1 MSGLRKK
8 KIFVPIILSLLIGI
22 VFIFVWAQEDEC
34 EEERI
39 NFTDTFDTTEWK
51 APQST
56 VTWTGNGEITLN
68 WLGANFQVTEP
79 AGMGAKIYVCD
90 AGDFDGDG
98 KPDLMGLDIANNYRL
113 LMVRNDY
120 YDMDGDGYDDD
131 GIIFQVDPNEVYDDG
146 FYCGPA
152 TLTVADYNNDGLLD
166 FFFMKNGR
174 DEFDYNEFVATMFIN
189 RGTETDPDFKQQSH
203 PHNLDF
209 TSRFQ
214 DEEIYINWAADHFCS
229 VDIDQDDDMDV
240 LAVSQDKIFLIRNPG
255 SENFDV
261 DHFEIAELNYDRRT
275 GYTDGIG
282 GSSVDAGDFDND
294 GDIDVIVG
302 SGYHIY
308 DYLVFYENDGTE
320 GFTRR
325 DLPISHPEAT
335 ATIATCVAD
344 FDNNGFLDIFSGTD
358 HAYDSNPEA
367 RMWIMKNQGLIDG
380 ELQFDFNCFN
390 ECQTFTLFQD
400 VDMSA
405 VLDYDSDGDMDVILA
420 DANHSGDYYLIINQL
435 AAVYTL
441 HGEAVSTNVSPDLD
455 PNTQAITRVRLV
467 KFDQYVRGG
476 SSEGMTVT
484 LYVSNNGGKDWEL
497 LQEFEGDEITNLPT
511 ASGWHFFTHFG
522 SNLKWKA
529 VLSAQEDEMEEYE
542 GASFETPVLTQ
553 IRLRYAVV
561 ERREYSRTSVA
572 AELVDEEGQ
581 PTKLIIGG
589 SFYFPGWQGHLR
601 AYDVTDMSSVSSSY
615 SELVTISRPDL
626 AAESGRE
633 IVAEGV
639 TIKWDAGELLDERSP
654 LDRTI
659 YTALEDGEGRLY
671 RVDFT
676 TGSVEQLKSHLNDY
690 QNDNQG
696 LIEFIRGEGREW
708 KLGDI
713 NHSNPV
719 VVGPPDNDASAMGSG
734 YSEFVDDWS
743 DREKMLIV
751 GANDGMIHCFRVLTG
766 EEVWGFIPYN
776 LLPKLRNMW
785 PVDEA
790 TGTRYFDHDVYVDG
804 SPVVE
809 DVFISGEW
817 KTVLICGQGPGQ
829 GSGVGEGATG
839 NYYVALDITDI
850 ENPQPL
856 WEFTDERMGETW
868 SVPVIGRI
876 IKNGED
882 TWTAFMGSGYDNVAG
897 QGRQGHRFYAVDIA
911 AGESFF
917 TFDADPEKNTKTGA
931 NGAVI
936 WPNGKN
942 VARSLPGSPGIIDK
956 NRDGYADRVYI
967 GDTEGRLWKVDVGL
981 EFLSSDPWEEELMY
995 EDPNNYPIITK
1006 PAVWIEAGAPGA
1018 LPRVY
1023 FGTGGDDK
1031 APDDAVYSFIALI
1044 DGEDPEVE
1052 WYLGDPDILLLS
1064 EDDDRGDLSAGEK
1077 VWADPQIA
1085 NSMIYFSTL
1094 TGNIETVDPCE
1105 SLAGTGKLYSR
1116 YIRSVVGSPV
1126 GSTAFRTATGQVE
1139 SLGLEIK
1146 TRAAVTIGETTQAGG
1161 IRKKEVYIQEYDST
1175 LQKLEQPAGPMLRI
1189 KSWREIFKI
1198 IK

>member
-8 KIFVPIILSLLIGI
+8 SIYVPIILSFLIGI
-22 VFIFVWAQEDEC
+22 VFVFVWAQEDEC
-34 EEERI
+34 QEEWI
-39 NFTDTFDTTEWK
+39 TFTDTFDTTEWK

-131 GIIFQVDPNEVYDDG
+131 GIVFQVDPGEVYDDG

-166 FFFMKNGR
+166 FFFMKNNN
-174 DEFDYNEFVATMFIN
+174 DSFSYSDFVATMFIN
-189 RGTETDPDFKQQSH
+189 RGTETDPDFKPQGH

-209 TSRFQ
+209 TDRFQ
-214 DEEIYINWAADHFCS
+214 DEGIYINWAADHFCS
-229 VDIDQDDDMDV
+229 VDIDLDDDMDV

-255 SENFDV
+255 SDNFDEE
-261 DHFEIAELNYDRRT
+261 HFEIAELNYDQRT
-275 GYTDGIG
+275 GYTSGVG

-294 GDIDVIVG
+294 GDIDVIAG
-302 SGYHIY
+302 CAEDY
-308 DYLVFYENDGTE
+308 DYVVFYENDGTE
-320 GFTRR
+320 GFTRH
-325 DLPISHPEAT
+325 DLEIPYPEAT
-335 ATIATCVAD
+335 GTVATCVAD
-344 FDNNGFLDIFSGTD
+344 FDHNGYLDIYAGTD
-358 HAYDSNPEA
+358 KWRSGNDA
-367 RMWIMKNQGLIDG
+367 RMWIMKNLGLVEGD
-380 ELQFDFNCFN
+380 LQFEFVCLEDCAPI
-390 ECQTFTLFQD
+390 LPDPHD

-405 VLDYDSDGDMDVILA
+405 VLDYDGDGDMDVILA

-441 HGEAVSTNVSPDLD
+441 HGEAISTDISPDLD
-455 PNTQAITRVRLV
+455 PNTQAITRVRLDR
-467 KFDQYVRGG
+467 FDQYVRGG
-476 SSEGMTVT
+476 SSYGMTVT

-497 LQEFEGDEITNLPT
+497 FDEFEGDEITNFPT
-511 ASGWHFFTHFG
+511 ASDWHFFTHFG
-522 SNLKWKA
+522 SSLKWKA
-529 VLSAQEDEMEEYE
+529 VLTAQEDEMEEYE

-553 IRLRYAVV
+553 IDLTYVVV

-601 AYDVTDMSSVSSSY
+601 AYDVTDMSSGGSSY
-615 SELVTISRPDL
+615 SELQTISRPDL
-626 AAESGRE
+626 TAESGRE

-639 TIKWDAGELLDERSP
+639 TIKWDAGELLNERSP
-654 LDRTI
+654 LDRTV
-659 YTALEDGEGRLY
+659 YTALKDGEGELY
-671 RVDFT
+671 RVDFI
-676 TGSVEQLKSHLNDY
+676 TGNVEQLKSNLNDF

-713 NHSNPV
+713 DHSNPV
-719 VVGPPDNDASAMGSG
+719 IVGPPDNDASAMGSG
-734 YSEFVDDWS
+734 YSTFVDDWS

-751 GANDGMIHCFRVLTG
+751 GANDGMIHCFNVLTG

-790 TGTRYFDHDVYVDG
+790 TGTRYYDHDVYVDG

-809 DVFISGEW
+809 DVFINGEW
-817 KTVLICGQGPGQ
+817 KTVLICGQGSGQ
-829 GSGVGEGATG
+829 GRSVGEGATG
-839 NYYVALDITDI
+839 NYYVALDITDM

-876 IKNGED
+876 IKNGD
-882 TWTAFMGSGYDNVAG
+882 DVWTAFMGSGYDNVEG
-897 QGRQGHRFYAVDIA
+897 QGCQGNRFYAVDIA
-911 AGESFF
+911 NGESYFY
-917 TFDADPEKNTKTGA
+917 FDAEPEVDTHTTWS
-931 NGAVI
+931 NGE
-936 WPNGKN
+936 N
-942 VARSLPGSPGIIDK
+942 VVRSLPASPGIIDT
-956 NRDGYADRVYI
+956 NSDGYADRVYI

-981 EFLSSDPWEEELMY
+981 EYLSSDPWDEELMY
-995 EDPNNYPIITK
+995 EDPDNYPIITK

-1031 APDDAVYSFIALI
+1031 APDGAVYSFIALI
-1044 DGEDPEVE
+1044 DDEVPEVE
-1052 WYLGDPDILLLS
+1052 WYLGDPDILFLS

-1116 YIRSVVGSPV
+1116 YIRALAGSPV

-1139 SLGLEIK
+1139 SLELEIK
-1146 TRAAVTIGETTQAGG
+1146 TRAAVTIGETTQAEG